1 VSELFVLVQLSDFH
15 VGADWGAGDPAGG
28 VRAAVDAVREL
39 RPGPDAVLVTGD
51 LVEHGTD
58 AEYAAV
64 GELLAP
70 LAGVPLLVL
79 PGNHD
84 DRAALRRH
92 FDVPGEGAEPVQ
104 YAVTL
109 GPLRVVVLDSTIP
122 GADAGRLDA
131 PRLAWLD
138 AVLAEEPARPTLIAL
153 HHPPLR
159 TGSAAWDALGVPDAE
174 RRALA
179 EVVARHPQVRRIAGG
194 HVHRPVVAEL
204 AGRPVVS
211 APSTYLQ
218 ARFDLG
224 AQELDVVPDPSGFAV
239 HVVAGDELITHLHP
253 LGSPV

>member
-1 VSELFVLVQLSDFH
+1 VSEPFVLVQLSDFH
-15 VGADWGAGDPAGG
+15 VGADWGAGDPAAGL
-28 VRAAVDAVREL
+28 RAAVDAVREL

-58 AEYAAV
+58 TEYMAV
-64 GELLAP
+64 RELLVP
-70 LAGVPLLVL
+70 LGDAPLLVL

-104 YAVTL
+104 YALTL
-109 GPLRVVVLDSTIP
+109 GSLRVVVLDSTIP
-122 GADAGRLDA
+122 GEDAGRLDA

-138 AVLAEEPARPTLIAL
+138 AALAAEPAPPTLIAL

-159 TGSAAWDALGVPDAE
+159 TGSAAWDALGIPDAE

-218 ARFDLG
+218 ARFDLR
-224 AQELDVVPDPSGFAV
+224 AQELDVVAEPSGFAV
-239 HVVAGDELITHLHP
+239 HLLAGGELITHLHP
-253 LGSPV
+253 LGSPM

>member
-1 VSELFVLVQLSDFH
+1 
-15 VGADWGAGDPAGG
+15 

-51 LVEHGTD
+51 LAEHGAD

-64 GELLAP
+64 RELLAP

-92 FDVPGEGAEPVQ
+92 FDVPGAGAEPVQ
-104 YAVTL
+104 YAVTS

-122 GADAGRLDA
+122 GEDAGRLDA

-138 AVLAEEPARPTLIAL
+138 AVLAEEPGTPTLLAL

-159 TGSAAWDALGVPDAE
+159 TGSVVWDALRNPDAD
-174 RRALA
+174 RHALA
-179 EVVARHPQVRRIAGG
+179 EVLARHPQVRRIAGG

-218 ARFDLG
+218 ARFDLD
-224 AQELDVVPDPSGFAV
+224 AHELDVVADPPGFAV
-239 HVVAGDELITHLHP
+239 HLLLEDGELVTHLHP
-253 LGSPV
+253 LG